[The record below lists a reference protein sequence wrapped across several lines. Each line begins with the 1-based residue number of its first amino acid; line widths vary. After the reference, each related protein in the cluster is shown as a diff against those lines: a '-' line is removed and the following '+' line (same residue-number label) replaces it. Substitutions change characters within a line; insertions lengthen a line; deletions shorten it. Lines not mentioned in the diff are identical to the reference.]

1 MFRFLSKNK
10 AKAVASNQAPKTTVT
25 AIESLESRRLL
36 SAAVATVQYDSKIL
50 SSSLSSNIQGYTPS
64 EIRQAYGFDSVAFST
79 GSSTTANGAGQTI
92 AIIDAYND
100 PNIVSDLGVFD
111 SQFGLSGPPSF
122 KVVNETGGSTLPATD
137 AGWAGE
143 ISLDVEWAHAIAT
156 GANILLVEAGSDNT
170 DDLMTAVNYARHAD
184 GVSVVSMSWGGP
196 EFSAGFGTGTSQSQ
210 TSYDSYFT
218 TPAGH
223 QGITFV
229 AASGD
234 GGSQGGVEWPASSP
248 NVLSVGGTTLTTSA
262 TGAYSSESSWAD
274 STGGYSTIESEPA
287 YQKAVQSAGMRSTP
301 DVAYNA
307 STSAGFAVYDSVPDQ
322 GYVGWQAV
330 DGTSAG
336 VAAMGRR
343 SSPLPI
349 RAAHWPARHR
359 WMAPRKRSRCCT
371 LSTALP
377 GQPDMPATRR
387 PSTTS
392 STRPA
397 AAGMGASAASAAMA
411 AIPGAVDSAA
421 VAAGPTLPQPLDT
434 TPSPAWARPKPP
446 ESSMR

>member
-1 MFRFLSKNK
+1 MFRFSRKNK
-10 AKAVASNQAPKTTVT
+10 TPTAKKDRAPRFNAA

-50 SSSLSSNIQGYTPS
+50 RSSLSSNIQGYTPS

-111 SQFGLSGPPSF
+111 SQFGLGAPPSF
-122 KVVNETGGSTLPATD
+122 KVVNQTGGGTLPATD

-170 DDLMTAVNYARHAD
+170 DDLMAAVNYARHAA

-196 EFSAGFGTGTSQSQ
+196 EFSAGFGSGTSQSQ
-210 TSYDSYFT
+210 MSYASYFT

-248 NVLSVGGTTLTTSA
+248 NVLSVGGATLTTSA
-262 TGAYSSESSWAD
+262 AGAYASESSWAD

-287 YQKAVQSAGMRSTP
+287 YQKAVQSTGMRSTP

-330 DGTSAG
+330 GGTSAG
-336 VAAMGRR
+336 APQWGALIAIADQGRVLAGKT
-343 SSPLPI
+343 SLDGATQTLPMLY
-349 RAAHWPARHR
+349 ALYG
-359 WMAPRKRSRCCT
+359 APGTTGYTDYTSDFNDIID
-371 LSTALP
+371 S
-377 GQPDMPATRR
+377 
-387 PSTTS
+387 TS
-392 STRPA
+392 SAGSGGFGGFGRDPWGGGFGGHRGGSNTA
-397 AAGMGASAASAAMA
+397 AAA
-411 AIPGAVDSAA
+411 
-421 VAAGPTLPQPLDT
+421 
-434 TPSPAWARPKPP
+434 
-446 ESSMR
+446 